1 MGVSYR
7 ETGRGVVRK
16 KRVVVGWRRG
26 VQRFGRLRQPGDVG
40 VDDGVRVCG
49 SSVYG
54 VDAGVGAAS
63 VWAPWD
69 CRVPRRSDD
78 CLFEAFS
85 GLGKHGPCRCLRWR
99 RALVGVGV
107 NLIVAAIIVY
117 ELFPN
122 VCSYRIWKRMIKIF
136 PLTG

>member
-1 MGVSYR
+1 MM
-7 ETGRGVVRK
+7 E
-16 KRVVVGWRRG
+16 VVGAREL
-26 VQRFGRLRQPGDVG
+26 FGRLRRSGGVD
-40 VDDGVRVCG
+40 VDDGVKVCFP
-49 SSVYG
+49 SVSGAG
-54 VDAGVGAAS
+54 VDAGVGAAL
-63 VWAPWD
+63 VWARWKR
-69 CRVPRRSDD
+69 RVPRRSDD

-122 VCSYRIWKRMIKIF
+122 VCSYR
-136 PLTG
+136 T